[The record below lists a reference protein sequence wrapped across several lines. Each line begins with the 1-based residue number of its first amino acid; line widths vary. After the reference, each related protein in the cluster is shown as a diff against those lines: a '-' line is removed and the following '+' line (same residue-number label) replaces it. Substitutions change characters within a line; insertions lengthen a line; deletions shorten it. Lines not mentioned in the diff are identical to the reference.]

1 VNPLA
6 FLVVAALTVGAA
18 LMVVLHR
25 NPVHSALG
33 LVSTLFLLSVL
44 FVGLDAEMV
53 AVLQII
59 VYAGAVV
66 VLFLFVIM
74 LLNLQVEV
82 RRTGGPL
89 LVGVA
94 ASGAV
99 ALGAL
104 LVRGILGRTPAAGMA
119 DIPAGF
125 GSTVAIGERLFTA
138 YLVPFEL
145 TSLLLLVAVIGAV
158 VLAKKRL

>member
-1 VNPLA
+1 VNPIAFVILA
-6 FLVVAALTVGAA
+6 VLTIAAALT
-18 LMVVLHR
+18 VVLHR

-33 LVSTLFLLSVL
+33 LVSTLFLLSVQ

-82 RRTGGPL
+82 RRTGGPV

-94 ASGAV
+94 VSGAV

-104 LVRGILGRTPAAGMA
+104 LMQGVWRTSPGAA
-119 DIPAGF
+119 DVPAGF
-125 GSTVAIGERLFTA
+125 GSTTAIGERLFTA

-158 VLAKKRL
+158 VLAKKKV

>member
-1 VNPLA
+1 MNQLG
-6 FLVVAALTVGAA
+6 FLVLAALTIVAALT
-18 LMVVLHR
+18 VVLHR
-25 NPVHSALG
+25 NPVHSALA
-33 LVSTLFLLSVL
+33 LVSTLFLLSVF

-89 LVGVA
+89 LVGA
-94 ASGAV
+94 AVSGGAV
-99 ALGAL
+99 FAAF
-104 LVRGILGRTPAAGMA
+104 LVRGLRRAPAPGAA
-119 DIPAGF
+119 SIPAGF
-125 GSTVAIGERLFTA
+125 GSTTALAERLFTA
-138 YLVPFEL
+138 YLIPFEL
-145 TSLLLLVAVIGAV
+145 TSLLLLVAVVGAV
-158 VLAKKRL
+158 VLAKKKV

>member
-1 VNPLA
+1 MNPIA
-6 FLVVAALTVGAA
+6 FLILAALTIAAA
-18 LMVVLHR
+18 LTVVLHR

-33 LVSTLFLLSVL
+33 LVSTLFLLSVQ

-82 RRTGGPL
+82 RRTGGPV

-94 ASGAV
+94 GSAAV
-99 ALGAL
+99 ALAALIVRSVAGRPATGA
-104 LVRGILGRTPAAGMA
+104 VEV
-119 DIPAGF
+119 PAGF
-125 GSTVAIGERLFTA
+125 GSATALGERLFTA

-158 VLAKKRL
+158 VLAKKKA

>member
-1 VNPLA
+1 VNPIA
-6 FLVVAALTVGAA
+6 FLVLAALTVAAA
-18 LMVVLHR
+18 LTVVLHR

-33 LVSTLFLLSVL
+33 LVSTLFLLSVQ

-74 LLNLQVEV
+74 LLNLGVEV
-82 RRTGGPL
+82 RRTGGPV

-94 ASGAV
+94 VTGAV
-99 ALGAL
+99 ALAAL
-104 LVRGILGRTPAAGMA
+104 LVRGVLGRAPTAVAEL
-119 DIPAGF
+119 PAGF
-125 GSTVAIGERLFTA
+125 GSTTAIGERLFTA

>member
-1 VNPLA
+1 MNPIAFVILA
-6 FLVVAALTVGAA
+6 VLTVAAALTV
-18 LMVVLHR
+18 VLHP

-33 LVSTLFLLSVL
+33 LVSTLFLLSVQ

-82 RRTGGPL
+82 RRTGGPV

-99 ALGAL
+99 ALAAL
-104 LVRGILGRTPAAGMA
+104 ILRGVGRTPTTAAE
-119 DIPAGF
+119 IPAGF
-125 GSTVAIGERLFTA
+125 GSTTAIAERLFTA